1 MRVFLCS
8 FESFSLA
15 VPIKYISSVVLLHG
29 NQETAVEYDNRF
41 FNTYISLPILFNF
54 PVTETKHGIILKKN
68 DDENDIDDDSLM
80 QNRSIL
86 LTTEIINE
94 ADIPDEKI
102 FSVPKILN
110 IMQFSFYINGIV
122 FAFEKS
128 GNTINPGISNRDMI
142 LLLNPVQLLNNIN
155 KELKT

>member
-8 FESFSLA
+8 FENFSLA
-15 VPIKYISSVVLLHG
+15 VPINYISSIVLFQG
-29 NQETAVEYDNRF
+29 NQDVAVEYDDRF

-54 PVTETKHGIILKKN
+54 PLAKTKHGIILKN
-68 DDENDIDDDSLM
+68 HDDEKDNIDDDSLM

-110 IMQFSFYINGIV
+110 IMQFSFFINGIV
-122 FAFEKS
+122 FDIEKA
-128 GNTINPGISNRDMI
+128 GISNRDMV
-142 LLLNPVQLLNNIN
+142 LLLNPDQLVKNIH
-155 KELKT
+155 KELKS